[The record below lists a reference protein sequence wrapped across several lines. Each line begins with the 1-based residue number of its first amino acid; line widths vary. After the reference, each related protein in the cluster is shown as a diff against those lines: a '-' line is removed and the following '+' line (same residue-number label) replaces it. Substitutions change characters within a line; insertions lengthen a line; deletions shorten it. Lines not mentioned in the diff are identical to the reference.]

1 MSMRLSRRPAVILA
15 ALCTLIGLCGCENE
29 FRSWRM
35 HQNDQIGSDDP
46 PPDTYCY
53 RTLADVTCYAQ
64 PEKRTAARP
73 AL

>member
-1 MSMRLSRRPAVILA
+1 
-15 ALCTLIGLCGCENE
+15 
-29 FRSWRM
+29 M